1 MNINIRIV
9 NRNKIYKS
17 TESAMDE
24 GTDSE
29 SDLGDVSSANSTVP
43 NKDKSDASKDESA
56 MKEKMKSFWEKIG
69 VFFKTLYNYS
79 INISQTTPYI
89 LRAKRIALKY
99 KNNNNS
105 LPDGWKDAACKL
117 KPGLTYDKLKMCF
130 YQAYK
135 AISTLQNINIT
146 NISKTTEEEWDKRKT
161 IIEDIL
167 KPTSDINDKNIQETE
182 VKVGSVF
189 STDQVLTSTIAN
201 IANGM
206 IFDKKISSIF
216 TEGLAPLAQ
225 KLQKIADEKSGSGLT
240 VDKNDKSMIIIKD
253 LIVYTKQIIEIF
265 KTVIGAPLLCGE
277 TAFKDAK
284 KLNIIQKAI
293 GNFKNNL

>member
-89 LRAKRIALKY
+89 
-99 KNNNNS
+99 